1 MNALRAGRLGTG
13 RGKAEKQG
21 KKFRKICNKMP
32 DAAYVL
38 IEAIPD
44 GQRPGTDREQNI
56 PTLFK

>member
-44 GQRPGTDREQNI
+44 G
-56 PTLFK
+56 